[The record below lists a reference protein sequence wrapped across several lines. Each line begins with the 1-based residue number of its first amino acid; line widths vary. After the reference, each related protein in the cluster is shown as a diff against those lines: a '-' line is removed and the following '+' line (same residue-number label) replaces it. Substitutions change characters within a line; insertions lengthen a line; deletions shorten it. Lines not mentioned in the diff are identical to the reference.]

1 MSENVDLYGLLA
13 DALDKHVSRG
23 TTDTYGPVFTDFTL
37 DTDVEVFPT
46 FDERVNTGG
55 VVPGWDGTT
64 GTRSYMFLVMADSVT
79 VRGSTPEGRMLETG
93 EVYVYQAFSAE
104 PVVSNEDGR
113 VSYEFDS
120 LNYHTAASDRPTQL
134 SLYDLLALTAAQDVQ
149 DAEIALALRRAV
161 VSNLGTCGLSVQERE
176 DLLSRFLDK
185 RQTYSRRKSR
195 NVRTTR
201 QVALIDPLTNAIT
214 ESGKGAITPADYFT
228 DEGREIDTGAGG
240 VALLDIRASDDA
252 DLEDISSYVA
262 DNNTRFWLDHL
273 YPLVLD
279 AADDSYEVHGSELLT
294 HAGYKNP
301 YDKKQEPVM
310 RDAAKNIDK
319 ALKTR
324 IGIDVTHEKRN
335 KRGKNRHLI
344 ESVELRPIV
353 DGIMTID
360 RYEEDGEEVRDF
372 TITVK
377 PRVGEDVIDALPL
390 AKYAQ
395 SRGMLTNYTQDEITF
410 SGIRQTLDDRR
421 MWVYVLRRIKS
432 KGMSG
437 TIRLETMWNDL
448 KADEG
453 LSRDAKRKK
462 RDRMLG
468 KLEKMLNQKEGD
480 LFSSWTWKKD
490 ADGRVNGI
498 QIRRKKN

>member
-1 MSENVDLYGLLA
+1 M
-13 DALDKHVSRG
+13 
-23 TTDTYGPVFTDFTL
+23 
-37 DTDVEVFPT
+37 
-46 FDERVNTGG
+46 
-55 VVPGWDGTT
+55 
-64 GTRSYMFLVMADSVT
+64 
-79 VRGSTPEGRMLETG
+79 
-93 EVYVYQAFSAE
+93 
-104 PVVSNEDGR
+104 
-113 VSYEFDS
+113 
-120 LNYHTAASDRPTQL
+120 
-134 SLYDLLALTAAQDVQ
+134 
-149 DAEIALALRRAV
+149 
-161 VSNLGTCGLSVQERE
+161 
-176 DLLSRFLDK
+176 
-185 RQTYSRRKSR
+185 
-195 NVRTTR
+195 
-201 QVALIDPLTNAIT
+201 
-214 ESGKGAITPADYFT
+214 
-228 DEGREIDTGAGG
+228 
-240 VALLDIRASDDA
+240 
-252 DLEDISSYVA
+252 A